1 MAPRQHSAPRP
12 HAVVMGVGCPTASAS
27 FPQNI
32 ISAFH
37 RAEAAHTGESPQ
49 PSDPH
54 LAPRYRHTPPAPGA
68 PRSNQW
74 GPPRVP
80 PGPKVAGSSP
90 RTSRGFRGGPRL
102 PLSAAA
108 QLHSPSTSAS
118 RSGQRLPAAPMPR
131 LCEGQGEAKPRSVPR
146 SRHDS
151 LLPDL
156 FIFYLFI
163 IYFYFFFA
171 CTPLRSDAGLL
182 GAASP
187 PAPLGSAL
195 PLPLRPPS
203 AGRIPNEPPLP
214 HSQLAARGGH

>member
-1 MAPRQHSAPRP
+1 
-12 HAVVMGVGCPTASAS
+12 MGVGCPTASAS

-156 FIFYLFI
+156 FIFYLFL
-163 IYFYFFFA
+163 IYFYFF
-171 CTPLRSDAGLL
+171 L
-182 GAASP
+182 
-187 PAPLGSAL
+187 PAPRSSRTRGCSAL
-195 PLPLRPPS
+195 PPRPPRS
-203 AGRIPNEPPLP
+203 APRCRCRSARPAP
-214 HSQLAARGGH
+214 AASLMSRPSPTAN

>member
-1 MAPRQHSAPRP
+1 
-12 HAVVMGVGCPTASAS
+12 MGVGCPTASAS

-54 LAPRYRHTPPAPGA
+54 LAPRYRHTPPAPGAGA

-156 FIFYLFI
+156 FIFYFFNF
-163 IYFYFFFA
+163 IYFF
-171 CTPLRSDAGLL
+171 CLH
-182 GAASP
+182 
-187 PAPLGSAL
+187 PAPLG
-195 PLPLRPPS
+195 R
-203 AGRIPNEPPLP
+203 G
-214 HSQLAARGGH
+214 AARRCLPARPARLRAAAAAPPAQRRPHP